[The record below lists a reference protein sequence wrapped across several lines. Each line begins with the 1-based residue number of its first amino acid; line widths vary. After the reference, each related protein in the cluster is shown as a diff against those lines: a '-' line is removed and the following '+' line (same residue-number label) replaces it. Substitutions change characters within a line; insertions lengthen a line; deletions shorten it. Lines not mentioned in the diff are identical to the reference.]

1 MNKKL
6 RGTILLLIATIIWGS
21 AFVSQHIVTN
31 RLGPFTFQAA
41 RCFLAVL
48 AMLPVIALFDR
59 RKLDGKTFLSRWM
72 DKKLW
77 MAGILCG
84 IPLFLATNLQQL
96 GLADTHPGKSG
107 FLTAMYIVIVPIIG
121 ILRGKRPT
129 IMIPI
134 SVALA
139 VCGMYCLS
147 CIGVTGISI
156 ADLLLLGCAL
166 MFAVQI
172 TVVDIYAPTVDPLRL
187 NALQALICGLISA
200 GVMVFT
206 ESATLQDL
214 ATCALPIAHTG
225 ILSMGL
231 AYGLQIFAQKDLPPA
246 PASLLMSLESVF
258 ALLFGLLFS
267 NETMN
272 LWKAIGCTL
281 IFLSVIL
288 SQIPIRNKR
297 NPACT

>member
-1 MNKKL
+1 M
-6 RGTILLLIATIIWGS
+6 IATIIWGS

-31 RLGPFTFQAA
+31 HLGPFTFQAA

-77 MAGILCG
+77 LAGILCG

-134 SVALA
+134 SVVLA

-147 CIGVTGISI
+147 CIGVTGISF

-172 TVVDIYAPTVDPLRL
+172 TVVDIYASTVDPLRL
-187 NALQALICGLISA
+187 NALQALICGLLSA
-200 GVMVFT
+200 CVMIFT
-206 ESATLQDL
+206 ETATLQDL
-214 ATCALPIAHTG
+214 AACILPIAHTG
-225 ILSMGL
+225 LLSMGL

-288 SQIPIRNKR
+288 SQLPIRNKR